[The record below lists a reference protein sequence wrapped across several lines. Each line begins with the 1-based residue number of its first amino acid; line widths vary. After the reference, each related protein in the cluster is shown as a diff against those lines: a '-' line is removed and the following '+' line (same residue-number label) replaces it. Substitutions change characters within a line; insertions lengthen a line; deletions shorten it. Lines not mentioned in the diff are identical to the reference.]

1 MKIYQ
6 INSSARKE
14 GSTSR
19 ALAKKLL
26 DKIKKPGDEIIY
38 RDLDDEM
45 LFVSGLTESGMKIP
59 ANKRFIIVGFILK
72 NISLVINKTNKIISK
87 PVISS
92 KGFFNDENIKNF
104 GKSLTGNINYFIKE
118 FKNKK
123 IIEILLKEKI
133 KSFSQKF
140 FRKAL
145 DMNPIIQIHII
156 RI

>member
-1 MKIYQ
+1 MLY
-6 INSSARKE
+6 N
-14 GSTSR
+14 GS
-19 ALAKKLL
+19 
-26 DKIKKPGDEIIY
+26 
-38 RDLDDEM
+38 
-45 LFVSGLTESGMKIP
+45 
-59 ANKRFIIVGFILK
+59 IL
-72 NISLVINKTNKIISK
+72 ISLVINKSNKIVSK